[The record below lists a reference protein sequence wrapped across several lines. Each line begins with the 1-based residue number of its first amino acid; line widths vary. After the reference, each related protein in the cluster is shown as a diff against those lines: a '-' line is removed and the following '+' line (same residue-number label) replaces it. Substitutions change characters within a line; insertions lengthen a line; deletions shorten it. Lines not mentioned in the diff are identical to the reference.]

1 MALQHHFV
9 VVVEDGKAWIDYDVS
24 INFDS
29 GSIWDTEDEDWLDF
43 SNLTDTQQE
52 ENEEASE
59 LIATILEMHNN
70 PRL

>member
-29 GSIWDTEDEDWLDF
+29 GSIWDTEDEDWLNFD
-43 SNLTDTQQE
+43 NLTAAQQE
-52 ENEEASE
+52 ENEEAADS
-59 LIATILEMHNN
+59 IASILEMHNN